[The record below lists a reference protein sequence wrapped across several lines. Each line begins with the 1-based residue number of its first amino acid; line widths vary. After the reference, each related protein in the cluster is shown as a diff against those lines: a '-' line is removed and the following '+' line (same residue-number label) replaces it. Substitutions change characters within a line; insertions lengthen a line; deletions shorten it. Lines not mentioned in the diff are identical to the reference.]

1 MIDLTGK
8 SIVVTGGGS
17 GIGLGILRQCVAAGA
32 NVTVFD
38 VNPDA
43 KETVEAASGQFVLV
57 DVSDADALAR
67 VADDLPRC
75 DGLVNN
81 AGITVQKPLAQLDL
95 DEMDQLWTI
104 NQRSLLV
111 LTKLLTSKLASSGN
125 GAIVNIASNHAKASA
140 QDYEAYAGTKGAIV
154 AMTRAL
160 AWSLGPKNIRVNALA
175 PGLTMTEAVT
185 AIAASEDGLMD
196 TFNSWHATARVNSV
210 DEIGKVAAFLLSDAS
225 SAINGSEIVADQG
238 MSARLGGLS

>member
-17 GIGLGILRQCVAAGA
+17 GIGLGILRQCATAGA

-38 VNPDA
+38 VNLDA
-43 KETVEAASGQFVLV
+43 KEAVKSAGGTFVHV
-57 DVSDADALAR
+57 DVRDPDALA
-67 VADDLPRC
+67 VAVAELSRC

-81 AGITVQKPLAQLDL
+81 AGITIQKPLTQLGL
-95 DEMDQLWTI
+95 DEMDQLWTV

-111 LTKLLTSKLASSGN
+111 LTKLLTPKLAFSGH

-175 PGLTMTEAVT
+175 PGLTMTEAVV
-185 AIAASEDGLMD
+185 AIVASEEGLMD
-196 TFNSWHATARVNSV
+196 TFNSWHATTRVNSV
-210 DEIGKVAAFLLSDAS
+210 DEIGRVAAFLLSDAS